1 MPWKRVK
8 ANGDVAWYTRFRHR
22 GKKICVPTKARTEA
36 ECRAVEERMRRDL
49 VVGVENG
56 DRRGPLLTK
65 LAYDYVQWL
74 LTYRSQEHALR
85 TDLALS
91 TILERLPVKHVYKV
105 RPDHIREYVDRRR
118 QDVNQKRSGK
128 HISERTIQ
136 LEVGSLRSMLNC
148 AVKQQWIPR
157 NPLAGVEL
165 MARPRY
171 GMIDY
176 LTPDEISGL
185 FQHLE
190 PAFRPMSYF
199 FLVTGARLREAATL
213 EWKEIDFNRRVVR
226 FVLTKSR
233 RAREVPLG
241 NDMMAWLT
249 EHRLKTGYV
258 FGTSKGNPRINNVN
272 RAMIVASRKAGL
284 TRHVH
289 PHLLRH
295 TFGTYLAFAG
305 VNPYRLQA
313 LLGHADLK
321 TTMGY
326 VHVAQTGRPDDSIHR
341 VAAWLSEQ
349 VGEGAHSVPQRPGDT
364 TLPVPDVETVSS
376 RRASPRGTAGGSPLS
391 TG

>member
-22 GKKICVPTKARTEA
+22 GKKICVPTKAKTED
-36 ECRAVEERMRRDL
+36 ECRQIEEKMKRDL
-49 VVGVENG
+49 DLGVENG

-65 LAYDYVQWL
+65 LAYEYVQWL
-74 LTYRSQEHALR
+74 LTYRSQEHAIR
-85 TDLALS
+85 VDAALGN
-91 TILERLPVKHVYKV
+91 ILPKLPVKHVYKLK
-105 RPDHIREYVDRRR
+105 PDHVREYIDRRR
-118 QDVNQKRSGK
+118 QDVNQKRPDK
-128 HISERTIQ
+128 PISERTIHI
-136 LEVGSLRSMLNC
+136 EVGALRSMLNC

-176 LTPDEISGL
+176 LAPDEISGL

-190 PAFRPMSYF
+190 PAFRPRSYF

-213 EWKEIDFNRRVVR
+213 EWKEIDFNRKVVR

-272 RAMIVASRKAGL
+272 RAMIVASKKAGL
-284 TRHVH
+284 SRHVH
-289 PHLLRH
+289 PHLLIRSS
-295 TFGTYLAFAG
+295 GQ
-305 VNPYRLQA
+305 RR
-313 LLGHADLK
+313 GHF
-321 TTMGY
+321 
-326 VHVAQTGRPDDSIHR
+326 VR
-341 VAAWLSEQ
+341 
-349 VGEGAHSVPQRPGDT
+349 
-364 TLPVPDVETVSS
+364 
-376 RRASPRGTAGGSPLS
+376 
-391 TG
+391 